1 MQVLKKQHLCTA
13 LAGLLVILI
22 NISCNHCDNT
32 NNIKEVKTLDLSIN
46 RDLLQGRDDLNFMA
60 KVSNQAGKEAHL
72 NKFKLKISVEEP
84 HNTLKYIDAQGSTQ
98 IKSFIDENLTHF
110 TSQQLLQSV
119 DNPISLDF
127 TIQPHL
133 TSQQVDIKAGLYYEG
148 TEQAIIEKSINWQ
161 ETVSPYQLSLNSISA
176 SDLLEGGEEYIFKIE
191 NQDPEH
197 VVAIDEVILS
207 LQSKAEFT
215 LNGCVA
221 TEQGISLKTVL
232 GIAKIDQTQS
242 SKDNLANIRLKIKDP
257 NGQADVTSVVLTL
270 KDKFG
275 NKLGNEKIITW
286 KPKVRMPFILGFN
299 KLEFQGLELSNRQI
313 KFTVNQS
320 GESILN
326 NGELILQLTPEQGSM
341 ASILGANLITDVSGR
356 TVYIYKIKKEDIGK
370 ESAALS
376 IDPQGSKEAS
386 FKAQLLYNGAPLGV
400 IQKLDWQAGAELN
413 FSLEGLEEKDRCIL
427 SGTQTLKG
435 TDILQIVIKNLGRAL
450 KKEGKAVLCVE
461 QNEQPSDVAFEVYYN
476 YVDKI
481 EHITPNIALGKH
493 KAVTIDLY
501 HLIANNNFVKREDD
515 IKIALQ
521 LLNPTSKQHAT
532 VAFQIKNAN
541 NNSDINTPV
550 TINWQA
556 ALPPVTRVTDEML
569 AVVKKTPVCTSLYK
583 VLKIIKKGK
592 GIHPNDINKI
602 DIKHPYGY
610 TALQEAID
618 LGRVDIVTL
627 LLDKGADVNMRNKR
641 GQAPIELALGRFDID
656 MVRLLL
662 KQPGI
667 QSRISIY
674 NGGEKLLLNLA
685 IERANMV
692 DKEKFTE
699 LTDLL
704 LDHLN
709 TSDVLNKQDSITK
722 QTPLL
727 LAMHYNQPELAKK
740 LLEKGSNLNIK
751 DNQGRNALHLAVT
764 HNQKELAEQ
773 LIAKN
778 IQLDIK
784 DDKGDTPLHMAV
796 SLSSSK
802 EVAKLLINKFKE
814 SGISLDIMGH
824 KGVTPLH
831 RAAAAQGDNVEIVT
845 ALLEAGAQL
854 DLIDE
859 DQQTP
864 LHYAAQNNNIKVIE
878 KLIQHNPSLINL
890 QDKNGKTPLHMAASQ
905 NYSTS
910 NIKNQ
915 IAAQTINFL
924 IDKGARLDIQDNQG
938 YTPLSILVARNY
950 VDIVQRVLQNPG
962 NSFTETVK
970 INNNKPLA
978 N

>member
-1 MQVLKKQHLCTA
+1 
-13 LAGLLVILI
+13 
-22 NISCNHCDNT
+22 
-32 NNIKEVKTLDLSIN
+32 LSISK
-46 RDLLQGRDDLNFMA
+46 DLLQGRDDLNFMV
-60 KVSNQAGKEAHL
+60 KISNQDGKEAHL
-72 NKFKLKISVEEP
+72 NKFKLKISVAEP
-84 HNTLKYIDAQGSTQ
+84 HNTLNYIDAKGTTQ
-98 IKSFIDENLTHF
+98 IKSVIDENLTHF
-110 TSQQLLQSV
+110 TGQQLLQSA
-119 DNPISLDF
+119 DKPINLEF
-127 TIQPHL
+127 TIQPQL
-133 TSQQVDIKAGLYYEG
+133 TSKQVNIKASLYYEG
-148 TEQAIIEKSINWQ
+148 TEQAIIEKSITWQ

-197 VVAIDEVILS
+197 AVATDEVILS

-221 TEQGISLKTVL
+221 TEQGTLLKTVL
-232 GIAKIDQTQS
+232 GIENIEQAQNGKY
-242 SKDNLANIRLKIKDP
+242 NLANIRLKIKDP
-257 NGQADVTSVVLTL
+257 NGQTDATSVVLTL

-275 NKLGNEKIITW
+275 NKLGSDKIIAW
-286 KPKVRMPFILGFN
+286 KPKSEISFILSFD
-299 KLEFQGLELSNRQI
+299 KLELQGPELNNRQI

-320 GESILN
+320 GEPILN
-326 NGELILQLTPEQGSM
+326 NDELILQLMPEQGSM
-341 ASILGANLITDVSGR
+341 ASILGANLITDAHGR

-370 ESAALS
+370 EIAALS
-376 IDPQGSKEAS
+376 IAPQGSKEAS
-386 FKAQLLYNGAPLGV
+386 SKAQLLYNGAPLGV
-400 IQKLDWQAGAELN
+400 VQKLNWQAGAELN
-413 FSLEGLEEKDRCIL
+413 FSLEGLEEKDKYIL
-427 SGTQTLKG
+427 AGTQTLKG

-450 KKEGKAVLCVE
+450 EKEGEAVLCVE

-481 EHITPNIALGKH
+481 EHTTPNIALGKH
-493 KAVTIDLY
+493 KTVTIDFY

-515 IKIALQ
+515 IKFALQ

-532 VAFQIKNAN
+532 VTFQIKNLN
-541 NNSDINTPV
+541 NNSDITAPV

-556 ALPPVTRVTDEML
+556 AINPVTREITDEML
-569 AVVKKTPVCTSLYK
+569 AVVKKTLLCTSLYK
-583 VLKIIKKGK
+583 VLKSIKKGK
-592 GIHPNDINKI
+592 EIHPNDINKI

-610 TALQEAID
+610 TALQEAIYI
-618 LGRVDIVTL
+618 GRLDIVTL
-627 LLDKGADVNMRNKR
+627 LLDKGADVNMRNKC

-662 KQPGI
+662 KQQNI

-674 NGGEKLLLNLA
+674 NGGGKLLLNLA

-692 DKEKFTE
+692 NKEKFTE

-740 LLEKGSNLNIK
+740 LLEKGVNPNIK

-778 IQLDIK
+778 IELDIK
-784 DDKGDTPLHMAV
+784 DDKGDTLLHMAV

-814 SGISLDIMGH
+814 SGISLDILGH
-824 KGVTPLH
+824 KEVTPLH
-831 RAAAAQGDNVEIVT
+831 RAAASQGDNVEIVT

-854 DLIDE
+854 DLIDK

-878 KLIQHNPSLINL
+878 KLIQYSPGLINL

-905 NYSTS
+905 NYNTS
-910 NIKNQ
+910 NIKRQ
-915 IAAQTINFL
+915 ITQTINFL

-938 YTPLSILVARNY
+938 YTPLNILVTRNY
-950 VDIVQRVLQNPG
+950 ADIVQKVLQNPM
-962 NSFTETVK
+962 NSFTETAK
-970 INNNKPLA
+970 INNDKTITN
-978 N
+978 

>member
-1 MQVLKKQHLCTA
+1 MQVFKNQHLYTA
-13 LAGLLVILI
+13 LASLLIILI
-22 NISCNHCDNT
+22 TISCNHCGNT
-32 NNIKEVKTLDLSIN
+32 NNAKEVKTLDLSISK
-46 RDLLQGRDDLNFMA
+46 DLLQGSDELNFMV
-60 KVSNQAGKEAHL
+60 KISNQDGKEAHL

-84 HNTLKYIDAQGSTQ
+84 HNFLNYIDAKGTTQ
-98 IKSFIDENLTHF
+98 IKSVIDENLTHF
-110 TSQQLLQSV
+110 TVQQLLQSA
-119 DNPISLDF
+119 DKPINLEF
-127 TIQPHL
+127 IIQPQL
-133 TSQQVDIKAGLYYEG
+133 ASKQVNIKAALYYEG
-148 TEQAIIEKSINWQ
+148 TEQPIVEKSITWQ
-161 ETVSPYQLSLNSISA
+161 ETVSPYQLSFNSISA

-191 NQDPEH
+191 NQDPEY
-197 VVAIDEVILS
+197 ALATDEVILS

-215 LNGCVA
+215 LNGCLA
-221 TEQGISLKTVL
+221 TEQGILLKTVL
-232 GIAKIDQTQS
+232 GIEKIEQAQNV
-242 SKDNLANIRLKIKDP
+242 KYNLANIRLKIKDP
-257 NGQADVTSVVLTL
+257 NGQTDATSVVLTL

-275 NKLGNEKIITW
+275 NKLGSDKIITW
-286 KPKVRMPFILGFN
+286 KPKSEISFILSFD
-299 KLEFQGLELSNRQI
+299 KLELQGSELSNRQI

-341 ASILGANLITDVSGR
+341 ASILGANLITDVSGK

-370 ESAALS
+370 QSAALS
-376 IDPQGSKEAS
+376 IDPQESKEAS
-386 FKAQLLYNGAPLGV
+386 FKAQLLYNGALLGV
-400 IQKLDWQAGAELN
+400 TQKLVWQAGAELS

-435 TDILQIVIKNLGRAL
+435 TDILQIVIKNLSRAL
-450 KKEGKAVLCVE
+450 KKEGEAVLCVE
-461 QNEQPSDVAFEVYYN
+461 QNEHPSNVAFEVYYN

-481 EHITPNIALGKH
+481 EHDTPNISLGKH

-515 IKIALQ
+515 IKVALQ

-532 VAFQIKNAN
+532 VSFKIKNAN
-541 NNSDINTPV
+541 NNSDITTPI

-556 ALPPVTRVTDEML
+556 ALAPVTPVIDEML
-569 AVVKKTPVCTSLYK
+569 AVVKKATLCTSLYK

-602 DIKHPYGY
+602 DVKHPYGY
-610 TALQEAID
+610 TALQEAIYM
-618 LGRVDIVTL
+618 GRLDIVTL

-641 GQAPIELALGRFDID
+641 GQAPIELALGRFDIE

-662 KQPGI
+662 KQPDI

-674 NGGEKLLLNLA
+674 NGGEKLLLNLV
-685 IERANMV
+685 IERANTV

-709 TSDVLNKQDSITK
+709 TPDVLNKQDSIIK

-727 LAMHYNQPELAKK
+727 LAMHYNQPELAKR
-740 LLEKGSNLNIK
+740 LLEKGVNPNIK

-764 HNQKELAEQ
+764 HNHKELAEQ

-778 IQLDIK
+778 IELDIK

-802 EVAKLLINKFKE
+802 EVANLLINKFKE
-814 SGISLDIMGH
+814 SGISLDILGY
-824 KGVTPLH
+824 KEVTPLH

-854 DLIDE
+854 DVIDK

-878 KLIQHNPSLINL
+878 KLTQYNPSLINL
-890 QDKNGKTPLHMAASQ
+890 QDKNGKTPLHMVVSQ
-905 NYSTS
+905 NYNTS
-910 NIKNQ
+910 NVKKQ
-915 IAAQTINFL
+915 IAQTINFL
-924 IDKGARLDIQDNQG
+924 IDKGARLDIEDNQG
-938 YTPLSILVARNY
+938 YTPLNILVTRNY
-950 VDIVQRVLQNPG
+950 ADIVQKVL
-962 NSFTETVK
+962 
-970 INNNKPLA
+970 
-978 N
+978 